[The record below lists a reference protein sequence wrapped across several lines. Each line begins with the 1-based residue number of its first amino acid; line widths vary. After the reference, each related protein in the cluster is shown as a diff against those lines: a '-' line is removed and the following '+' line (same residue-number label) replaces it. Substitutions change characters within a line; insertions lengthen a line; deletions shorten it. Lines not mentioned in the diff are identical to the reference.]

1 MNQTILVDWRLF
13 RQNPYT
19 QNFVKAREGQARMV
33 LLVSD
38 PLSND
43 YDHEEASKLAEAN
56 ESDPGTEFGPRNPP
70 YIEWDAVIRNTGGL
84 PDVDFKK
91 KALNVL
97 QDASDLEPVIGLDI
111 DYRVNLMYR
120 GQGVLITTEDI

>member
-1 MNQTILVDWRLF
+1 MNQTILVDWRLY

-19 QNFVKAREGQARMV
+19 QDFVTAREGQARMV

-38 PLSND
+38 PLSHD
-43 YDHEEASKLAEAN
+43 YDHEEALAEPAV
-56 ESDPGTEFGPRNPP
+56 P

-84 PDVDFKK
+84 EDVDFKK
-91 KALNVL
+91 KALNIL
-97 QDASDLEPVIGLDI
+97 QDASDLVPVIGLDI
-111 DYRVNLMYR
+111 DYRVNKMYR

>member
-1 MNQTILVDWRLF
+1 MNQTILVDWRLY

-19 QNFVKAREGQARMV
+19 QDFVTAREGQARMV

-38 PLSND
+38 PLSHD
-43 YDHEEASKLAEAN
+43 YDHEQALADAETRP
-56 ESDPGTEFGPRNPP
+56 DHTTVP

-84 PDVDFKK
+84 DDVDFKK
-91 KALNVL
+91 KALNIL
-97 QDASDLEPVIGLDI
+97 QDASDLVPVIGLDI
-111 DYRVNLMYR
+111 DYRVNKMYR

>member
-1 MNQTILVDWRLF
+1 MNQTILVDWRLY

-19 QNFVKAREGQARMV
+19 QDFVTAREGQARMV

-38 PLSND
+38 PLSHD
-43 YDHEEASKLAEAN
+43 YDHEEANAHTGDL
-56 ESDPGTEFGPRNPP
+56 ESVP

-84 PDVDFKK
+84 EDVDFKK
-91 KALNVL
+91 KALNIL
-97 QDASDLEPVIGLDI
+97 QDASDLVPVIGLDI
-111 DYRVNLMYR
+111 DYRVNKMYR